1 MDSSQVI
8 GIVSGGLLV
17 SALGGAA
24 EYLREKEMPSYKGL
38 VRDFLIGAV
47 LVVFLLQI
55 MPESMSNIFQ
65 YLPSLK
71 GLSTAMPSVSEITG
85 GDAGPDLQIG
95 PARF

>member
-1 MDSSQVI
+1 MDSSQI
-8 GIVSGGLLV
+8 LGIAAGGV
-17 SALGGAA
+17 MISALGGMA
-24 EYLREKEMPSYKGL
+24 EYMREKEMPSYKGL
-38 VRDFLIGAV
+38 IRDFLIGAV

-55 MPESMSNIFQ
+55 MPDSMSNIFS

-71 GLSTAMPSVSEITG
+71 GITDSVPSGAIL